1 MADLHGVAGVCA
13 AAKPTE
19 VGTPIRPLFF
29 QDEALI
35 IQAEALLREANSL
48 LTEAN
53 SLLRE
58 ANSLLREANS
68 LLREANSHLRK
79 ANSSAETFVNERLDL
94 HQRKRSLTLRNEM
107 RWPFLSSMFGSRHN
121 SCLALWVP

>member
-48 LTEAN
+48 LT
-53 SLLRE
+53 E